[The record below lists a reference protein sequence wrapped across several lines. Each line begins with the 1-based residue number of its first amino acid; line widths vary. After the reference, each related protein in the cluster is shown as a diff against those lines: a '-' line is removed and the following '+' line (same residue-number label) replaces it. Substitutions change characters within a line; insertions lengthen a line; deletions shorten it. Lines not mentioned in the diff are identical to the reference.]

1 MLRTIISIMDQWR
14 EVFCQRRTMNRAIRQ
29 ALVSVSAA
37 GRRTISEA
45 YRIIKEPDWSGEYK
59 LHSRSKWEESDLF
72 TAVLKEALGEI
83 RGNLLPF
90 GTDDTRV
97 PKTGKKIKSAWWG
110 RDPQSP
116 RFHLNL
122 KWGIRYL
129 HTSLL
134 LPLHR
139 FGVSARALPVWFEEA
154 TPIKKPGKKASEE
167 DKAAYRKAQK
177 EHNLSVQ
184 AVAMFKSLRK
194 KIDELG
200 YRSKILVFA
209 LDGSYCN
216 SKVFKAVLERIILI
230 ARTRKDAV
238 LCFAANERKKVYSDQ
253 TFTPEAVRKDENI
266 RWKITSIFHGGRF
279 RKVQYKEVTNVL
291 WRKGSGQR
299 LLRLFVIRPIP
310 YRKTLN
316 SKTLYRQ
323 PAYLLCT
330 DLKKKS
336 KQLLQI
342 YFDRWQVEVAHK
354 ELKQDFGLG
363 EAQVRVPESIKHQP
377 ALTAATY
384 SIMHLS
390 AIKTFGPH
398 RTDDFGALPRYRR
411 DKTRVS
417 SLDLIRYFRLEAYKK
432 PHLLPEG
439 CNITPEM
446 LLAAA

>member
-1 MLRTIISIMDQWR
+1 MNQWR
-14 EVFCQRRTMNRAIRQ
+14 EVFSQRRTMYRAIRQ
-29 ALVSVSAA
+29 ALVSTSAV
-37 GRRTISEA
+37 GRRTIASA
-45 YRIIKEPDWSGEYK
+45 HRIIKEQDWSGEYK
-59 LHSRSKWEESDLF
+59 LHSRSKWEEEDLF
-72 TAVLKEALGEI
+72 TGVLKEALKGV

-97 PKTGKKIKSAWWG
+97 SKTGTKIKSACWG

-167 DKAAYRKAQK
+167 DKAAYRQAQK
-177 EHNLSVQ
+177 EHNLSTQ
-184 AVAMFKSLRK
+184 AVAMFRSLRK
-194 KIDELG
+194 KIDDLG
-200 YRSKILVFA
+200 YQTKTLVFA

-216 SKVFKAVLERIILI
+216 SKVFKAALERIILI
-230 ARTRKDAV
+230 ARTRRDAI

-253 TFTPEAVRKDENI
+253 TFTPEAVRQDKKI
-266 RWKITSIFHGGRF
+266 AWKRTHVFHGGRF
-279 RKVQYKEVTNVL
+279 RKVQYKEVANVL

-330 DLKKKS
+330 DLKTKS
-336 KQLLQI
+336 RQLLQI

-363 EAQVRVPESIKHQP
+363 EAQVRVPASIKHQP
-377 ALTAATY
+377 ALTVATY

-432 PHLLPEG
+432 PHLLPAG
-439 CNITPEM
+439 CKITAEI

>member
-1 MLRTIISIMDQWR
+1 MNQWR
-14 EVFCQRRTMNRAIRQ
+14 EVFSQRRTMYRAIRQ
-29 ALVSVSAA
+29 ALVSTSAV
-37 GRRTISEA
+37 GRRTIASA
-45 YRIIKEPDWSGEYK
+45 HRIIKEQDWSGEYK
-59 LHSRSKWEESDLF
+59 LHSRSKWEEDDLF
-72 TAVLKEALGEI
+72 TGVLKEALKEV

-97 PKTGKKIKSAWWG
+97 SKTGTKIKSACWG

-167 DKAAYRKAQK
+167 DKAAYRQAQK
-177 EHNLSVQ
+177 EHNLSTQ
-184 AVAMFKSLRK
+184 AVGMFKSLRK
-194 KIDELG
+194 KIDDLG
-200 YRSKILVFA
+200 YQTKTLVFA

-216 SKVFKAVLERIILI
+216 SKVFKALLERIILI
-230 ARTRKDAV
+230 ARTRRDAV

-253 TFTPEAVRKDENI
+253 TFTPEAVRQDKKI
-266 RWKITSIFHGGRF
+266 AWKRTRVFHGGRF
-279 RKVQYKEVTNVL
+279 RKVQYKEMANVL

-330 DLKKKS
+330 DLKTKS
-336 KQLLQI
+336 RQLLQI

-363 EAQVRVPESIKHQP
+363 EAQVRVPASIKHQP
-377 ALTAATY
+377 ALTVATY

-390 AIKTFGPH
+390 AIKTFGAH

-432 PHLLPEG
+432 PHLLPPG
-439 CNITPEM
+439 CKITAEI